1 MGRAPTGWLNSTGRR
16 SRYGYYGS
24 VARRY
29 SSVPSERPTHAQAE
43 VLYPGRVPLA
53 DLQAVYVPE
62 DDHIDDVRGFITSIT
77 GAPNVPVAV
86 RPEVF
91 L

>member
-1 MGRAPTGWLNSTGRR
+1 MDGLADLYGPEIPF
-16 SRYGYYGS
+16 GYYGS
-24 VARRY
+24 VARRH
-29 SSVPSERPTHAQAE
+29 SGVPLNRPTHEQAE

-53 DLQAVYVPE
+53 DLQAIYVPE
-62 DDHIDDVRGFITSIT
+62 GDHIDDVSGFMTSIS
-77 GAPNVPVAV
+77 GVPNVPVAV